1 MLGPTPAP
9 QGAIASTPHV
19 YGAPLTGATLAT
31 LGMVAFGLV
40 ALMPTAFDRV
50 SLFRTVI
57 VLALATGGMFGMLI
71 GYVAVSTRVEIS
83 PEGLVVVA
91 PGWRA
96 CPYPPVRQ
104 IRLNWDEVR
113 AVHHRTE
120 HYRIGLLPIRLP
132 VEVYAI
138 ETAHEW
144 IVLGSYY
151 LWNLEPVLIDIANR
165 ADCPWREDGDLGVGL
180 FRTLRGHGAPWP
192 RALGAQAGR

>member
-1 MLGPTPAP
+1 MLGLTTAS
-9 QGAIASTPHV
+9 QGATAGTPHV

-40 ALMPTAFDRV
+40 ALMPTAFDGV
-50 SLFRTVI
+50 SLFRTLI
-57 VLALATGGMFGMLI
+57 VLALASGGMFGVLI

-83 PEGLVVVA
+83 PPGLAVVA

-120 HYRIGLLPIRLP
+120 LYRVGFLPVRLS

-165 ADCPWREDGDLGVGL
+165 AECPWREDGELEVSL
-180 FRTLRGHGAPWP
+180 FRALRGKGAPGP
-192 RALGAQAGR
+192 RALAPRAGG

>member
-1 MLGPTPAP
+1 MLGLTPAS
-9 QGAIASTPHV
+9 QGATVAAPDV
-19 YGAPLTGATLAT
+19 YGAPLTGAALAT

-40 ALMPTAFDRV
+40 ALMPTAFGGV
-50 SLFRTVI
+50 SALRTLIVI
-57 VLALATGGMFGMLI
+57 SLATGGMFGVLI
-71 GYVAVSTRVEIS
+71 GYVAVSTRVEIG

-104 IRLNWDEVR
+104 IRLRWDDVR

-120 HYRIGLLPIRLP
+120 IYRIGFLPIRLP

-151 LWNLEPVLIDIANR
+151 LWDLEPVLIDIANR
-165 ADCPWREDGDLGVGL
+165 AECPWREDGEVEAGL
-180 FRTLRGHGAPWP
+180 FRTLRRGGPAWP
-192 RALGAQAGR
+192 RALV